1 MEAENNFNLEGA
13 YNQIKEEEPFPKTAE
28 CLNCGRDM
36 ITQSHV
42 SYQPQIKE
50 VINFFRPAYCPECA
64 EGLNKLT
71 VKVFAS
77 IDDQGELYARNQIGE
92 FK

>member
-1 MEAENNFNLEGA
+1 METENNFNLEGL
-13 YNQIKEEEPFPKTAE
+13 YNQLKEEDPFTKNAE
-28 CLNCGRDM
+28 CLDCGKDM

-42 SYQPQIKE
+42 SYQPQRNE
-50 VINFFRPAYCPECA
+50 VINFFRPAYCPDCDQGA
-64 EGLNKLT
+64 KSLV

-77 IDDQGELYARNQIGE
+77 IDEQGEMYARNQVGE

>member
-13 YNQIKEEEPFPKTAE
+13 YNQIKEEDPFLKDGE
-28 CLNCGRDM
+28 CLDCGKDM
-36 ITQSHV
+36 ITQAHV

-64 EGLNKLT
+64 EGHKELV
-71 VKVFAS
+71 VKVFAA
-77 IDDQGELYARNQIGE
+77 IDDQGELYARNQVGE